1 MGDITLDFSAEGV
14 FPFHLTD
21 DKYLWGL
28 RFTPRTNIQFDPK
41 LSLHLSPTVQFGS
54 EDALTDAKL
63 PLFRLNPDRRLLVH
77 DTVTV
82 DGNSRDM
89 RVDIPEVYLKYHFSP
104 NWQLRVGRYYWD
116 NTIQRI
122 MRDWINVEGFNNGN
136 LADPQISVG
145 PIGGDLRFRK
155 PWTEN
160 FPVDL
165 KFSLGGGVGGRK
177 EALGLA
183 QGLATFSFFDKFD
196 MPGWVTSVGA
206 SLGYV
211 HYPQGSL
218 PALLPGTDPLAAG
231 DALAPSVLLQQGLG
245 EMFDLRV
252 GYGYFA
258 PVVDPDDGLRPL
270 KPRHALNA
278 SLDFHQRYWGIEANY
293 GRVWREDLVDYPG
306 TKVEDQFGLS
316 GRWMALGD
324 KNRGI
329 INLVVGGLFTR
340 SDEKLGWAAY
350 GAFEFGFQ
358 GLDPTK
364 FQKALP
370 ATGAKPE

>member
-14 FPFHLTD
+14 FPFHLID
-21 DKYLWGL
+21 DSYAWGL
-28 RFTPRTNIQFDPK
+28 RFTPRVNYQFTPQ
-41 LSLHLSPTVQFGS
+41 LSLHGSPTVQFGH
-54 EDALTDAKL
+54 EDALTDAKV
-63 PLFRLNPDRRLLVH
+63 PLFRLNPDRRLMVH
-77 DTVTV
+77 GTVNDNDV
-82 DGNSRDM
+82 RFD
-89 RVDIPEVYLKYHFSP
+89 VPELYLKYHPSR
-104 NWQLRVGRYYWD
+104 NWQFRLGRYYWD

-145 PIGGDLRFRK
+145 PIGGDIRFRK
-155 PWTEN
+155 PWTES

-165 KFSLGGGVGGRK
+165 KFSASGGLGGRQ
-177 EALGLA
+177 EALGLI

-211 HYPQGSL
+211 HYPEGSL
-218 PALLPGTDPLAAG
+218 PALLPGINPLDAG
-231 DALAPSVLLQQGLG
+231 DALTPSVLLQQGLG

-252 GYGYFA
+252 GYGRFV
-258 PVVDPDDGLRPL
+258 PIVDPGENLAPL
-270 KPRHALNA
+270 KMRQSVNA

-293 GRVWREDLVDYPG
+293 GRVWRDDLANYQG
-306 TKVEDQFGLS
+306 TKIEDQFGLS
-316 GRWMALGD
+316 GRWMVMGD

-329 INLVVGGLFTR
+329 LNFVVGGLLTH
-340 SDEKLGWAAY
+340 SDGNFGGAAY
-350 GAFEFGFQ
+350 GAFELGFQ
-358 GLDPTK
+358 GMDPTK
-364 FQKALP
+364 FKKGLP

>member
-1 MGDITLDFSAEGV
+1 MGDITLDFSAEGI
-14 FPFHLTD
+14 FPFHLID
-21 DKYLWGL
+21 DSYHWGL
-28 RFTPRTNIQFDPK
+28 RFTPRVNWQFTPT
-41 LSLHLSPTVQFGS
+41 LSLHTSPTVQFGH
-54 EDALTDAKL
+54 ENALTDAKL

-77 DTVTV
+77 DTVN
-82 DGNSRDM
+82 GNDL
-89 RVDIPEVYLKYHFSP
+89 RVDIPEVYLKIHPSP
-104 NWQLRVGRYYWD
+104 NWQLRLGRYYWD

-122 MRDWINVEGFNNGN
+122 MRDWINSEGFNNGN

-145 PIGGDLRFRK
+145 PLGGDLRFRK
-155 PWTEN
+155 PWTEKV
-160 FPVDL
+160 PVDL
-165 KFSLGGGVGGRK
+165 KFSLAGGMGGRK
-177 EALGLA
+177 EALGLL
-183 QGLATFSFFDKFD
+183 QGLATFSFLDKFD
-196 MPGWVTSVGA
+196 HPGWATSIGA

-211 HYPQGSL
+211 HYPEGSL
-218 PALLPGTDPLAAG
+218 PALYPGVDPLAAG
-231 DALAPSVLLQQGLG
+231 GALAPSVLLQQGLG

-258 PVVDPDDGLRPL
+258 PVNSLDDPNLRPL
-270 KPRHALNA
+270 KPRHALNT
-278 SLDFHQRYWGIEANY
+278 SLDYHNRYFGVEANY
-293 GRVWREDLVDYPG
+293 GRAWREDLFEYEG

-316 GRWMALGD
+316 GRWMAMGD
-324 KNRGI
+324 KNRG
-329 INLVVGGLFTR
+329 LVNFVLGGLLTR